1 MGTVVELELTLNPGH
16 RLDEALQALERSGL
30 GPVPGM
36 DAVPLDG
43 ARGRSW
49 IVSVQSDLD
58 NAQRASETALGGV
71 ARVLGVFGSPQV
83 APF

>member
-1 MGTVVELELTLNPGH
+1 VVELEFTLDPGH
-16 RLDEALQALERSGL
+16 RLDEALRALERNGL
-30 GPVPGM
+30 GPVPGL

-49 IVSVQSDLD
+49 IVSVQGNLD
-58 NAQRASETALGGV
+58 SAQRASEQALTGV
-71 ARVLGVFGSPQV
+71 ARVLGVFGSPQI